1 MKKTL
6 LSMLA
11 VAVMCGMASNAK
23 AEIDNPAGAKA
34 GEIYRWESNNPGEY
48 EQKCNVED
56 GIIGLFTYA
65 ADGADWDSQFF
76 IVFADANVPSG
87 TEVEISFQYRKS
99 EDSGVVK
106 FNAQGHAD
114 PHSYVNNDGWD
125 ALECTTD
132 WQDFSKTIT
141 TSGEIRTL
149 ALNCSMGRE
158 DGTLYLRNIK
168 VTANFEDVID
178 MESDADEANIGER
191 PSVTPPAPAEYAA
204 PENVLTWDQLGGNN
218 ENKGIFRG
226 KDGRFDGAIF
236 EATTVKYGDD
246 DVYGFCIDTAKSHNA
261 WDAQFFVMFESVS
274 PSAQKAL
281 VLSLEFSTN
290 YAGTGAFNVHNGNN
304 KNAKWGFA
312 TPDSAQWTKF
322 TDTLYVENGVVGDS
336 LTCWEFHIGAQKAG
350 IQHTANYNVFFRN
363 VKLEVDP
370 AGVEKPQ
377 EQQGGG
383 EQGGVS
389 VNEAAAID
397 VYVAGDVLFA
407 SEAVNVLIYNINGVA
422 VKSAKNVTS
431 LNVSD
436 LRSGLYIAKVGN
448 KTVKFVK

>member
-6 LSMLA
+6 LSIMA
-11 VAVMCGMASNAK
+11 VAAMCGMAPNAN
-23 AEIDNPAGAKA
+23 ANIDNPAGAKA
-34 GEIYRWESNNPGEY
+34 GEIYRWESNNPGEF
-48 EQKCNVED
+48 EQKCNVDD

-76 IVFADANVPSG
+76 IVFADAVVPAG

-114 PHSYVNNDGWD
+114 PHSYVNNDGFD
-125 ALECTTD
+125 PLECTTA

-141 TSGEIRTL
+141 TTGEIRTL

-168 VTANFEDVID
+168 VVANFEDVID
-178 MESDADEANIGER
+178 MESNADEAEIGER
-191 PSVTPPAPAEYAA
+191 PSVTPPAPAEFAA
-204 PENVLTWDQLGGNN
+204 PENVLTWDKLGGNN

-274 PSAQKAL
+274 PTAKKAM

-290 YAGTGAFNVHNGNN
+290 YAGTGAFNVHNGAN
-304 KNAKWGFA
+304 KNAKWSFA

-322 TDTLYVENGVVGDS
+322 TDTLFVEDIEKDS
-336 LTCWEFHIGAQKAG
+336 LTCWEFHIGAQKQG
-350 IQHTANYNVFFRN
+350 IHNTANYNVFFRN

-370 AGVEKPQ
+370 AGVEKP
-377 EQQGGG
+377 EVKP
-383 EQGGVS
+383 EPPVS
-389 VNEAAAID
+389 VSEAAAIN

-407 SEAVNVLIYNINGVA
+407 SEAADVTIFNINGVA
-422 VKSAKNVTS
+422 VKAAKNVTS